1 MQKAVNRERE
11 SVMDTENQPAAA
23 SDAVLLLHVLLPAV
37 VSVHTPL
44 AMVGLARLAAVVRHT

>member
-1 MQKAVNRERE
+1 
-11 SVMDTENQPAAA
+11 MDTENQPAAA
-23 SDAVLLLHVLLPAV
+23 LDAVLLLHVLLPAV